1 MSVRTYTPQVKVTLM
16 KNIRRDEAGVS
27 KRYTGART
35 TVDLTPFLGENGA
48 VTTHKS
54 ILAPMGQFSITL
66 TDQRDGQTQDT
77 LYAMAEPMDSIEI
90 RMAREPHKTPGE
102 LPIVMRGFVTQV
114 HRSESMGPNG
124 RPQRQV
130 VIEGADY
137 GLAFARVRLSY
148 LESMDRPEAL
158 AMAAGLLL
166 VGLDAQPYPAG
177 EFARRVTDSWVNPWL
192 GEFFARSLA
201 GNDPTSTT
209 AAARVI
215 AVDSSVAEGMINPYS
230 IQPYDRPVWEW
241 LAEQCDLSWNELFV
255 EDRPEGPTLVYRAMP
270 FKDINGHWIDQ
281 GASKAMTDTIGVK
294 DDAIVSMDV
303 SRSDANVANVYWA
316 DPTNV
321 ALNSSDRQKVAS
333 YIAGDLF
340 DDGPN
345 SDRSLYGSRLMT
357 TTMMQA
363 PTGFGRGSS
372 LPPDET
378 EKHAIATA
386 DWCKVRRDALKAL
399 NRDNV
404 AFEDVSMTLRG
415 DEGIRPGNYIRVN
428 RGGFRF
434 EFYAQAV
441 SHEFRPFQ
449 GYTTSVQGIRGT
461 GLIERSKMPA
471 SPYATEGRAGA
482 YG

>member
-1 MSVRTYTPQVKVTLM
+1 MSIRTYTPQCHVTLL

-27 KRYTGART
+27 KRYTGAW
-35 TVDLTPFLGENGA
+35 TVFDLTSFLGENGA

-54 ILAPMGQFSITL
+54 ILAPMGQFSVTL
-66 TDQRDGQTQDT
+66 TDQREWKTQDT
-77 LYAMAEPMDSIEI
+77 LYAMIEPMDSVEI
-90 RMAREPHKTPGE
+90 RMAREPHKTSGE
-102 LPIVMRGFVTQV
+102 LPIVMRGFVTNV

-130 VIEGADY
+130 TISGADY

-158 AMAAGLLL
+158 AMSAGLLL
-166 VGLDAQPYPAG
+166 FGLDARPYPAG
-177 EFARRVTDSWVNPWL
+177 EFARRVTDAWINPWL
-192 GEFFARSLA
+192 EEFFAQSA
-201 GNDPTSTT
+201 SGNDRRFSTT
-209 AAARVI
+209 AARVI
-215 AVDSSVAEGMINPYS
+215 AVDSKVAEGTINPYS
-230 IQPYDRPVWEW
+230 IQPYDRPVWEF
-241 LAEQCDLSWNELFV
+241 LADHCDLAWNELFV
-255 EDRPEGPTLVYRAMP
+255 EDRDTGPTLVYRAMP
-270 FKDINGHWIDQ
+270 FKDIAGHWIPQ
-281 GASKAMTDTIGVK
+281 GASPVEAGTIGVT
-294 DDAIVSMDV
+294 DDAIVSVDV
-303 SRSDANVANVYWA
+303 SRSDLNVANVYWA

-321 ALNSSDRQKVAS
+321 ALNTADRQKVAS

-372 LPPDET
+372 LPADET

-386 DWCKVRRDALKAL
+386 DWCKVRRDALKAI

-415 DEGIRPGNYIRVN
+415 DEGIRAGNYISVN

-449 GYTTSVQGIRGT
+449 GFTTSVQGIRGT